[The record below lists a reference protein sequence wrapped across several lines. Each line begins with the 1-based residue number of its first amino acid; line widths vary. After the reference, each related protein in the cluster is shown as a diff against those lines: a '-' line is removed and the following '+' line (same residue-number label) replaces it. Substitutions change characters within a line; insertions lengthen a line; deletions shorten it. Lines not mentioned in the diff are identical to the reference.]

1 MMLFKTLASCP
12 YWLRSS
18 PVKSISA
25 PRSGDIE
32 MSSLKKQKCS
42 ETCSDDTLQK
52 KESKPIMTSSFQ
64 KLLQLFRRLF
74 S

>member
-1 MMLFKTLASCP
+1 MLFKTLANHS

-25 PRSGDIE
+25 PSSGDIE
-32 MSSLKKQKCS
+32 MSPLKKQKCS

-52 KESKPIMTSSFQ
+52 KESKTILKFYFQ
-64 KLLQLFRRLF
+64 KLLQLFRQWF